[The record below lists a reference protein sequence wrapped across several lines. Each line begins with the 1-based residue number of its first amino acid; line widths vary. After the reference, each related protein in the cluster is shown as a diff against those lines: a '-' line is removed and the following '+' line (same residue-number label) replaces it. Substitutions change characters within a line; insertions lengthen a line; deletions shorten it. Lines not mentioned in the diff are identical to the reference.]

1 MFGLNETAM
10 LYRHTGQSGGKPAYE
25 STGIAFACRSQP
37 VQRRDA
43 SGRSLEDAAD
53 TRFFAQSIEANPGDR
68 IVCNDVRYIVCEVQQ
83 MRAAR
88 TIHHLEILARRE

>member
-1 MFGLNETAM
+1 MFGLNETAT

-25 STGIAFACRSQP
+25 SIGITFTCRSQP
-37 VQRRDA
+37 AQRRDA

-53 TRFFAQSIEANPGDR
+53 TCFFAQNIEVNPGDQ
-68 IVCNDVRYIVCEVQQ
+68 IVCSNVRYIVCEVQQ

-88 TIHHLEILARRE
+88 TIHHLEIFARRE